1 MTRFQA
7 TPTRQAR
14 LYEDVA
20 DQLREAI
27 LIGQFEPHRKLPTE
41 TELAAQFGVSRAVV
55 RQATL
60 NLEHEGLVTVLV
72 GASGGTFVRPA
83 DPLPLLRALENHFRH
98 QGVSLDDYL
107 NAKRI
112 LEPSVLSEI
121 VRFSD
126 RAHRT
131 KLRENID
138 RFEEAIDQGVSG
150 EELLTLSLDF
160 HEILMEASGN
170 PVLQLLLGALVRMG
184 ERVPE
189 LRQIHIH
196 NADFKHI
203 AGEHRAILATL
214 EDNNM
219 RDFRALMLEHLDSVQ
234 HIYSDREPEPGVEP
248 NGEVGTAVR
257 NPSTSPYSR

>member
-20 DQLREAI
+20 DQLREAV
-27 LIGQFEPHRKLPTE
+27 LTGQFKTGDKLPTE

-72 GASGGTFVRPA
+72 GASGGTFVRAP

-98 QGVSLDDYL
+98 RGVSLDDFL
-107 NAKRI
+107 QAKRI
-112 LEPSVLSEI
+112 LEPSVLGEI

-126 RAHRT
+126 RGHRA
-131 KLRENID
+131 KLQENID
-138 RFEEAIDQGVSG
+138 RFEAAIDGGVSP

-160 HEILMEASGN
+160 HDILIEATGN
-170 PVLQLLLGALVRMG
+170 PVLQVLLVALVRMG

-189 LRQIHIH
+189 FTQIHIH
-196 NADFKHI
+196 NQDWKHI
-203 AGEHRAILATL
+203 LAEHRAILATL
-214 EDNNM
+214 EDNNL
-219 RDFRALMLEHLDSVQ
+219 REFRTLMLEHLESVQ
-234 HIYSDREPEPGVEP
+234 HLYGDPEAQRDSDQG
-248 NGEVGTAVR
+248 GKTQYA
-257 NPSTSPYSR
+257 